1 MVDIADMYK
10 TNELFKRKFKG
21 LLDLNECG
29 SGKLGIYNDATYI
42 SWNYF
47 QGFQRRF
54 YGESIDTLI
63 PFLNATLDDYTIF
76 YNMILFFIMLH
87 CYNNKISLDNTLTST
102 SSIDSLVQSNINVK
116 ISDEESEKLCRL
128 QQENIKIMEKMCSGL
143 VILKMQYESNIENQ
157 SKISI
162 LIQKINDLMGI
173 FN

>member
-87 CYNNKISLDNTLTST
+87 CYNNKISLDNTLTSS